1 MRIDDNYTANSD
13 TFGWTLTFSE
23 ERERVKT
30 DGTKEK
36 YTFEDNTYHSSL
48 KQCLIKYLSL
58 SLKTVSGGAK
68 EVLDRINEVELT
80 IKNLK
85 NVR

>member
-1 MRIDDNYTANSD
+1 MRIDDNYTAHSD
-13 TFGWTLTFSE
+13 TYGWTLTFSE
-23 ERERVKT
+23 ERERTKT
-30 DGTKEK
+30 DGSKEM

-48 KQCLIKYLSL
+48 KNCLIKYIDL

-68 EVLDRINEVELT
+68 EVLDRINEVEET

-85 NVR
+85 NVK